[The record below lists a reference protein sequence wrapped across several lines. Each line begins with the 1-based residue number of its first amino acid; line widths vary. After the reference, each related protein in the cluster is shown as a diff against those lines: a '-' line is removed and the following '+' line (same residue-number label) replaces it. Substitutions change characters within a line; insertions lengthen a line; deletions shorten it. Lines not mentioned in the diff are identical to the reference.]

1 MAKIIMEETL
11 TAIADS
17 IRAKTGTTQQ
27 IKPKDMPSRIQS
39 IKSLSDV
46 KDGEVIRW

>member
-1 MAKIIMEETL
+1 MAKIILDETL

-17 IRAKTGTTQQ
+17 IRTKTGTTQL